1 MTPAPQRKAWL
12 SWSSG
17 KDCAWALHE
26 IRSQGDSQGEVDVV
40 GLLTTINSTAN
51 RVSMHGVR
59 RALLEKQ
66 AASLGLPLHVIELP
80 DPCPNDVYEQRMQAA
95 VDAARCVGV
104 SAIVYGD
111 MFLEDVRAYREQALA
126 GTGIEPLF
134 PLWGKPTHEVA
145 RAMLAGG
152 LRALVTCV
160 DPRQAPPELAGRWF
174 DEQLLAD
181 LPAQVDPCGEN
192 GEFHTFVVQV
202 PQFDAALDVEVGEVV
217 ERGGFVFADVLPTG
231 ETASRQPDG

>member
-1 MTPAPQRKAWL
+1 
-12 SWSSG
+12 
-17 KDCAWALHE
+17 
-26 IRSQGDSQGEVDVV
+26 VDVV
-40 GLLTTINSTAN
+40 GLLTTVNSTAN

-59 RALLEKQ
+59 RALLEEQ

-80 DPCPNDVYEQRMQAA
+80 DPCPNDVYEARMQAA
-95 VDAARCVGV
+95 VDAARCEGI

-111 MFLEDVRAYREQALA
+111 MFLSDVRAYREQALA

-134 PLWGKPTHEVA
+134 PLWGKPTREVA
-145 RAMLAGG
+145 RAMVACG

-160 DPRQAPPELAGRWF
+160 DPRQAPSELAGRWF

-192 GEFHTFVVQV
+192 GEFHTFVVHG
-202 PQFDAALDVEVGEVV
+202 PQFEAALDVEVGEVV
-217 ERGGFVFADVLPTG
+217 ERGGFVFADVLPTQ
-231 ETASRQPDG
+231 ETASRQSDG

>member
-1 MTPAPQRKAWL
+1 VTPAPRRKAWL

-26 IRSQGDSQGEVDVV
+26 IRSQGELHGEVDIV
-40 GLLTTINSTAN
+40 GLRTTVNATAN

-66 AASLGLPLHVIELP
+66 ALSLGLPLRVIELP
-80 DPCPNDVYEQRMQAA
+80 DPCPNDVYDERMQATA
-95 VDAARCVGV
+95 DAARDAGIE
-104 SAIVYGD
+104 ATVYGD

-134 PLWGKPTHEVA
+134 PLWGRPTGEVA

-152 LRALVTCV
+152 LRAGVTCV
-160 DPRQAPPELAGRWF
+160 DPRQAPPEVAGRWF
-174 DEQLLAD
+174 DEDLLAD
-181 LPAQVDPCGEN
+181 LPAHVDPCGEN
-192 GEFHTFVVQV
+192 GEFHTFVVQG
-202 PQFDAALDVEVGEVV
+202 PQFSTALDVEVGEVV
-217 ERGGFVFADVLPTG
+217 ERGGFVFADVLPKQVVTSSQ
-231 ETASRQPDG
+231 TDG

>member
-1 MTPAPQRKAWL
+1 VTPAPRRKAWL

-26 IRSQGDSQGEVDVV
+26 IRSGGEVDVV
-40 GLLTTINSTAN
+40 GLVTTVNSTAN

-59 RALLEKQ
+59 RALLDRQ

-80 DPCPNDVYEQRMQAA
+80 DPCPNDVYETRMVAA
-95 VDAARCVGV
+95 VDAARRDGV
-104 SAIVYGD
+104 NAMIYGD

-134 PLWGKPTHEVA
+134 PLWGKPTGEVA

-192 GEFHTFVVQV
+192 GEFHTFVAQG
-202 PQFDAALDVEVGEVV
+202 PQFATALDVEVGEVV
-217 ERGGFVFADVLPTG
+217 ERGGFVFADVLPR
-231 ETASRQPDG
+231 ETASRQTDG

>member
-1 MTPAPQRKAWL
+1 VTPAPRRKAWL

-26 IRSQGDSQGEVDVV
+26 IRSGGEVDVV
-40 GLLTTINSTAN
+40 GLVTTVNATAN

-59 RALLEKQ
+59 RALLDRQ

-80 DPCPNDVYEQRMQAA
+80 DPCPNDVYEELMETA
-95 VDAARCVGV
+95 VDAARRAGI

-134 PLWGKPTHEVA
+134 PLWGKPTGEVA

-181 LPAQVDPCGEN
+181 LPEPVDPCGEN
-192 GEFHTFVVQV
+192 GEFHTFVVQG
-202 PQFDAALDVEVGEVV
+202 PQFEAALDVEVGEVV
-217 ERGGFVFADVLPTG
+217 ERSGFVFADVLPKGRAT
-231 ETASRQPDG
+231 SRQTGG